1 MTGFAIMQKGEP
13 MRLDEAILHCEEV
26 ADKCGK
32 TQCGTDHRQLAEW
45 LKELKSLRGAK
56 LAESCI
62 DCPVY
67 DHERH
72 SCPRYN
78 RIIPEAVEMARDTA
92 HPKRFYVIDTKDG
105 MCRLC
110 DWQYLEELALHEDW
124 AKDLMYCDM
133 EQFAIGE
140 DGTLYLLDECSKWA
154 YPPEGRFEIKWV
166 VE

>member
-1 MTGFAIMQKGEP
+1 MMIFVVRGKGEP

-26 ADKCGK
+26 ADKCGE

-45 LKELKSLRGAK
+45 LKELKSLRGAQ
-56 LAESCI
+56 
-62 DCPVY
+62 
-67 DHERH
+67 
-72 SCPRYN
+72 
-78 RIIPEAVEMARDTA
+78 
-92 HPKRFYVIDTKDG
+92 PKRFYVIDTKDG